1 MEPPATGC
9 ATQPESFVVGFRSSL
24 SKSHPGAP
32 QITAAG
38 RGGIRMNRYLL
49 DTNVVSELRKPRPHG
64 AVVAWLNNQPE
75 ERLFLSAVTM
85 GELQAG
91 IELTR
96 RQDPSKASAI
106 ELWLDKLAVSYQIL
120 PMDTPCFR
128 EWGRIMDRKP
138 DRLLEDA
145 MIAATAR
152 VHQLIVVTRNEA
164 DFKQLDVRILNPF
177 KTS

>member
-1 MEPPATGC
+1 MSA
-9 ATQPESFVVGFRSSL
+9 
-24 SKSHPGAP
+24 
-32 QITAAG
+32 
-38 RGGIRMNRYLL
+38 YLL
-49 DTNVVSELRKPRPHG
+49 DTNVVSELRKPHPHG
-64 AVVAWLNNQPE
+64 GVVAWINSQE
-75 ERLFLSAVTM
+75 EEQLFLSAVTM

-91 IELTR
+91 IERTR
-96 RQDPSKASAI
+96 RQDPAKASDI
-106 ELWLDKLAVSYQIL
+106 ESWANRVAASYQIL

-152 VHQLIVVTRNEA
+152 VHQLVIATRNGR
-164 DFKQLDVRILNPF
+164 DFRQLDVRILNPF